1 MSLFNFIKSRLFLI
15 QIGLAFVAAIVLY
28 IVFVYTLDFYTDHG
42 EKVVVPDFT
51 KLTIADATEL
61 ANEAGLV
68 LLVTD
73 TTYGSEQERGLIS
86 TQTPD
91 PKSEIKSGRTVYITI
106 NSLKAEMVSMPNF
119 VGASL
124 RQAQADAQ
132 IFGIK
137 IGALTYVPDIA
148 KNNVLK
154 QKVAGKDI
162 LPGTKIAKG
171 TLIDLTLG
179 MGLSN
184 EKVYVPLLL
193 RHTLTQAD
201 SMLQEHYLNIGAK
214 FYDETVLTRQD
225 SSRALIYKQSPQPM
239 SRNFSPGDFVDIWF
253 TVDTS
258 KILIRPEWHRAFSN
272 VTNSTDLDDE

>member
-91 PKSEIKSGRTVYITI
+91 PKV
-106 NSLKAEMVSMPNF
+106 
-119 VGASL
+119 
-124 RQAQADAQ
+124 
-132 IFGIK
+132 
-137 IGALTYVPDIA
+137 
-148 KNNVLK
+148 
-154 QKVAGKDI
+154 
-162 LPGTKIAKG
+162 
-171 TLIDLTLG
+171 
-179 MGLSN
+179 
-184 EKVYVPLLL
+184 
-193 RHTLTQAD
+193 
-201 SMLQEHYLNIGAK
+201 
-214 FYDETVLTRQD
+214 
-225 SSRALIYKQSPQPM
+225 
-239 SRNFSPGDFVDIWF
+239 
-253 TVDTS
+253 
-258 KILIRPEWHRAFSN
+258 
-272 VTNSTDLDDE
+272 